1 MDFIYVALGGGLGA
15 MLRYSISLI
24 PFKSLFPIL
33 TLITN
38 VLGAVVIG
46 IIVGISDDTHG
57 ISDASK
63 LFLKTGLCGGFTTF
77 STFSLESLNLF
88 EGKRYAMGM
97 IYVVLSC
104 SFCLLGIIC
113 GKKIATV
120 FKF

>member
-104 SFCLLGIIC
+104 
-113 GKKIATV
+113 
-120 FKF
+120 

>member
-63 LFLKTGLCGGFTTF
+63 LF
-77 STFSLESLNLF
+77 